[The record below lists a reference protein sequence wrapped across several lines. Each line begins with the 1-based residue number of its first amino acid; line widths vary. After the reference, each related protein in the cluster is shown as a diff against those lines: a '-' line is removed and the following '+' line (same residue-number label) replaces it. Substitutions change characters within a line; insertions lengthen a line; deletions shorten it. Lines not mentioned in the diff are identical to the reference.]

1 MPAFYV
7 ATMSRYSWPL
17 VLHHHFWL
25 YHTTLLFSPPDF
37 ARSISLSSSQAA
49 IVSAFLNRGIEIVQP
64 LIGIITDRYGRIE
77 TTAVLTF
84 VCGILCFRSLASR
97 DQLRYHLPP
106 FSFKWSS
113 FRCCLGSESASRW
126 SVCSDINLGLL
137 AGLHS
142 PSKSPIMPNFLL
154 CSTYPG

>member
-7 ATMSRYSWPL
+7 ATMSRYSSPL

-49 IVSAFLNRGIEIVQP
+49 IISVFLNRGIEIVQP
-64 LIGIITDRYGRIE
+64 LIDIITDRYGRIE

-84 VCGILCFRSLASR
+84 ICGILCFRSLASR
-97 DQLRYHLPP
+97 DQLRYHLPL
-106 FSFKWSS
+106 FSFKWSG
-113 FRCCLGSESASRW
+113 FRCFVWLVSQLPDGWFAR
-126 SVCSDINLGLL
+126 ILL
-137 AGLHS
+137 TGLHS
-142 PSKSPIMPNFLL
+142 PSKSPIMSNFLL